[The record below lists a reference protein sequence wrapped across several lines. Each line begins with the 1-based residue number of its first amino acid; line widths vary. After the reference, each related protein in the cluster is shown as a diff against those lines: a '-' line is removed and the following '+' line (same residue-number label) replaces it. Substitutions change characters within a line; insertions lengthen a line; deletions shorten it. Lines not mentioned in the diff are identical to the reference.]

1 MKIGFVLTNLAGGG
15 AEKAVTKLGRVLAA
29 RGNDVH
35 LVLLE
40 HIVEHGRPAEVP
52 VHALTLP
59 GQPLSKGF
67 LGKRLAAR
75 RLRALLRDLEQRSPF
90 DLVVS
95 TLPFADEVAA
105 LAGAPSHWCRI
116 ANTLSAEIER
126 LRETGPAKAGRR
138 LARYRRLYGGSRLIA
153 VSDGVAADLRGAL
166 GLTQARIERIYNP
179 FDFAA
184 MRARAEQPAAAVPKA
199 PYVVHVGRFA
209 AQKRHDLLLDA
220 WARLAVPH
228 RLLLLAAPDAG
239 LERMIEERGLK
250 QRVTV
255 AGFQANPYPY
265 IAGAELL
272 VLCSDHEGLPNVLI
286 EALAL
291 GTPVV
296 STDCPSGPREIL
308 GPALAE
314 WLVPVGDAAALVRT
328 VGRALAAPPD
338 ASRADLSPYAADGVA
353 AAYERIAA
361 ERTPLARDGIAA

>member
-1 MKIGFVLTNLAGGG
+1 MKLAFVLTNLAGGG
-15 AEKAVTKLGRVLAA
+15 AEKAVMKLAQALAA
-29 RGNDVH
+29 RGNEVH

-40 HIVEHGRPAEVP
+40 HIVEHGQPANVA
-52 VHALTLP
+52 VHALTRP

-75 RLRALLRDLEQRSPF
+75 RLRGLLRDLELSSPF

-105 LAGAPSHWCRI
+105 LAGTARHWCRI
-116 ANTLSAEIER
+116 ANTLSAEIAR
-126 LRETGPAKAGRR
+126 LREVGGGKAERR
-138 LARYRRLYGGSRLIA
+138 LARYRRLYGARRLIA
-153 VSDGVAADLRGAL
+153 VSDGVAADLREAL
-166 GLTQARIERIYNP
+166 GLAQARIERIYNP

-184 MRARAEQPAAAVPKA
+184 IRARAEQPAASAPKS

-220 WARLAVPH
+220 WALLAVPH
-228 RLLLLAAPDAG
+228 RLVLLAAPDER
-239 LERMIEERGLK
+239 LQRMIDERGLN

-255 AGFQANPYPY
+255 AGFQANPYPF

-272 VLCSDHEGLPNVLI
+272 VLCSDHEGLPNVII

-308 GPALAE
+308 GPGLRD
-314 WLVPVGDAAALVRT
+314 WLVPVGDAAALART
-328 VGRALAAPPD
+328 IGRALADPPD
-338 ASRADLSPYAADGVA
+338 VSRVDLSAYAAGGVA

-361 ERTPLARDGIAA
+361 EHTPLARDGIAA